1 MKEIIEETLRK
12 LCSNSRA
19 VINSENGREYIADA
33 LLKVFKDNH
42 ILFYIN
48 KETKESM
55 KNMVEARKEIL
66 K

>member
-19 VINSENGREYIADA
+19 VINTENGRGYIADA

-42 ILFYIN
+42 IIFYIN

-55 KNMVEARKEIL
+55 KNMVDASKEIL